1 MMKRLTA
8 EQRLNVRNFL
18 TAQGLTFSPLLEEML
33 DHVSSDIEE
42 RMQEGLSFEDAW
54 HQMKND
60 IPENH
65 LHHIQ
70 IETME
75 TINKRFSVSRV
86 LSILA
91 LALMFGG
98 ITFKIM
104 HLRGAS
110 ELLLSSFAAMAG
122 SFLSGTVSGIY
133 FNKEKKGAARVL
145 SIVAGTILLLVA
157 YTFRIMHWPGAD
169 VLVSLGVVV
178 SLISLLFNTL
188 YIFRSSSTNANLLS
202 YLHEKHSPG
211 IERFLLILLVP
222 VAILRMI
229 TMPIPANAFL
239 GTLIFVTIIYG
250 AGLQFFALSWRL
262 LEADAAKRNVLT
274 FSALVL
280 SFTCFTL
287 VFLGELVAFEIRLVL
302 IMLFSIFAAWI
313 AYKIDPPKN
322 FFLTAVIILIPVL
335 FTGNVLFR
343 LNLIPEW
350 SAGILFN
357 VVILLVLTAAVFTS
371 TKHEATRA
379 FLILSMA
386 GYLVEYSGN
395 LI

>member
-8 EQRLNVRNFL
+8 EQRLSVRNFL
-18 TAQGLTFSPLLEEML
+18 TEQGVTFGPLVEEML

-42 RMQEGLSFEDAW
+42 RMQEGLSFDEAW
-54 HQMKND
+54 YQMKND

-65 LHHIQ
+65 LQNIQ

-75 TINKRFSVSRV
+75 TINKRFSVSRA

-98 ITFKIM
+98 IIFKIL
-104 HLRGAS
+104 HYPGAS
-110 ELLLSSFAAMAG
+110 ELLLLSFGAMAG
-122 SFLSGTVSGIY
+122 SFLTGTVSGIY
-133 FNKEKKGAARVL
+133 FHKEKKGAVRVL
-145 SIVAGTILLLVA
+145 SIVAGTLLLMVA

-169 VLVSLGVVV
+169 GIVIAGVVV
-178 SLISLLFNTL
+178 ILVSFLFNTL
-188 YIFRSSSTNANLLS
+188 YIYRNSSPNGNLLS

-211 IERFLLILLVP
+211 IERFFLILLVP

-229 TMPIPANAFL
+229 TLPMPANAFL
-239 GTLIFVTIIYG
+239 GTIIFVTIIYG
-250 AGLQFFALSWRL
+250 VGVQFFALTWQL

-287 VFLGELVAFEIRLVL
+287 VFLGELLGFEIRLVL
-302 IMLFSIFAAWI
+302 IMLFSIIGAWI
-313 AYKIDPPKN
+313 TYRIDPPKN
-322 FFLTAVIILIPVL
+322 FFIAAVLILIPVL
-335 FTGNVLFR
+335 FIGNVLLR
-343 LNLIPEW
+343 LNLIPGL
-350 SAGILFN
+350 STAVVFN
-357 VVILLVLTAAVFTS
+357 VVILFVLTAGVFIS

-379 FLILSMA
+379 FLILSAA
-386 GYLVEYSGN
+386 GYLVEYNGT